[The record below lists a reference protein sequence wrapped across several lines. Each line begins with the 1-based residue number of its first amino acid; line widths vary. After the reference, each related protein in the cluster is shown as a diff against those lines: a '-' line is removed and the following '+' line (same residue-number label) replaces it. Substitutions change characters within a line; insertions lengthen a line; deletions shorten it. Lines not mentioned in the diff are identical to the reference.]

1 MERNLMRRVMAFLSV
16 VLALIALSA
25 LSGCSSPGVGNADVV
40 VCNDSPQV
48 IYTVTLSTEMQ
59 SESVSAASGVGL
71 LERGDQCGFQLE
83 DGSRAFTLELMDEH
97 GDLLARCRGS
107 YEGKRLLLTLEENG
121 GVSVRE
127 EEA

>member
-1 MERNLMRRVMAFLSV
+1 MRRLIALLSAV
-16 VLALIALSA
+16 AALSA
-25 LSGCSSPGVGNADVV
+25 LSGCASPGVGNADVV

-48 IYTVTLSTEMQ
+48 IYTVTLSTELQ

-107 YEGKRLLLTLEENG
+107 YEGKRLLLTLEESG

-127 EEA
+127 EDA